1 MRLSTGIYLR
11 WGKVAGR
18 CWAARSWIDN
28 AGHTVGARQAGKRG
42 LRFSANWHLA
52 VGEVD
57 AKWSGI
63 LPRSRHVGRAEE
75 KKLSFVRPQH

>member
-1 MRLSTGIYLR
+1 MRLNTGIYLR

-18 CWAARSWIDN
+18 CGAARSWMDN
-28 AGHTVGARQAGKRG
+28 AELTVGARQAGKRG

-57 AKWSGI
+57 AKWLGMPS
-63 LPRSRHVGRAEE
+63 RSRHAGRAEE
-75 KKLSFVRPQH
+75 KKLSFMRPQH